1 MSLFSRIGDFLDAR
15 RGRAAA
21 LVLATALVCL
31 FAASV
36 PQFLK
41 SPFQTDL
48 LSLLPGRFDESIP
61 APLEKAFLEK
71 LRSAESDRATILL
84 SFSTETP
91 AEAPGRNPGPG
102 LSAAQTRAAIR
113 AVDQF
118 DEALERDGLFTKE
131 AFQGL
136 GGNDKT
142 ALSTPAAS
150 SASLAPAAAA
160 GNLVRKEDE
169 AMLRAA
175 ARDPKLAERRMLAC
189 LLRADSPKLLGFSA
203 DPFCLYDRWF
213 FGKTAALPFE
223 QTTVDGKTY
232 IRVHH
237 VNPAEGASR
246 APTGPAASY
255 LLLMKPAAGVAASGE
270 GRLTERIREA
280 EVLARETLEAHSPEH
295 GLTLA
300 VTAAGVPL
308 FTDAIAAQ
316 ASRELTLIGSLASLG
331 VAVLALLAFGR
342 IATVLL
348 MVTSVAIGFG
358 AAVSMSLLSFGELA
372 LVTFVFGTTLI
383 GVAVDYSTHWF
394 ALKRPDEDAYARRR
408 RLLPSLLM
416 AGGSSAAAYGVLAL
430 TPLPGLR
437 QMAALAAGGVLATLA
452 VVLVFGPFVE
462 RLAPKRETQLMRRL
476 ETKLAHLPRLN
487 AQAMKRPAVL
497 LLLAFFFGALV
508 FGLSRLTFA
517 PGIRDLSAAPAELV
531 AAQATLQNRLELPS
545 PAQAFFV
552 SGKNLDEALARE
564 AALLKDLKAQ
574 GDAKANAPH
583 LAALKTSGLS
593 QWLPTSEEQ
602 ARMRAL
608 VNAAIEAGAPA
619 LQSRLGARPQGPGT
633 EAVTYEALLETPLAP
648 LMQHFVLKNDA
659 QGAALMTMLSGVTPE
674 MLPALESAARKHEG
688 VRFLDITA
696 RMSETL
702 STYRTRVFEL
712 LAAGFFILW
721 VVMTLRFGRGGWRA
735 VLPAGLG
742 VLAAL
747 AASGIAGLPAT
758 LFTALACVLLL
769 GLGVD
774 YGIFLSG
781 NPEDGRTSAA
791 VFFCGLTTML
801 SFGLLAFSATPA
813 LASFGFTILAGL
825 VVIWVTAPLLRP
837 TR

>member
-1 MSLFSRIGDFLDAR
+1 
-15 RGRAAA
+15 
-21 LVLATALVCL
+21 
-31 FAASV
+31 
-36 PQFLK
+36 
-41 SPFQTDL
+41 
-48 LSLLPGRFDESIP
+48 
-61 APLEKAFLEK
+61 
-71 LRSAESDRATILL
+71 
-84 SFSTETP
+84 
-91 AEAPGRNPGPG
+91 
-102 LSAAQTRAAIR
+102 
-113 AVDQF
+113 
-118 DEALERDGLFTKE
+118 
-131 AFQGL
+131 
-136 GGNDKT
+136 
-142 ALSTPAAS
+142 
-150 SASLAPAAAA
+150 
-160 GNLVRKEDE
+160 
-169 AMLRAA
+169 
-175 ARDPKLAERRMLAC
+175 
-189 LLRADSPKLLGFSA
+189 
-203 DPFCLYDRWF
+203 
-213 FGKTAALPFE
+213 
-223 QTTVDGKTY
+223 
-232 IRVHH
+232 
-237 VNPAEGASR
+237 
-246 APTGPAASY
+246 
-255 LLLMKPAAGVAASGE
+255 
-270 GRLTERIREA
+270 
-280 EVLARETLEAHSPEH
+280 
-295 GLTLA
+295 
-300 VTAAGVPL
+300 
-308 FTDAIAAQ
+308 
-316 ASRELTLIGSLASLG
+316 
-331 VAVLALLAFGR
+331 
-342 IATVLL
+342 
-348 MVTSVAIGFG
+348 
-358 AAVSMSLLSFGELA
+358 
-372 LVTFVFGTTLI
+372 
-383 GVAVDYSTHWF
+383 
-394 ALKRPDEDAYARRR
+394 
-408 RLLPSLLM
+408 M

-430 TPLPGLR
+430 SPLPGLR
-437 QMAALAAGGVLATLA
+437 QRAALAAGGVLATLA

-462 RLAPKRETQLMRRL
+462 RLAPTRETRLLRRL

-487 AQAMKRPAVL
+487 AKALKRPAVL
-497 LLLAFFFGALV
+497 LPLAFFFGALV

-531 AAQATLQNRLELPS
+531 AAQKTLQNRLELPS

-602 ARMRAL
+602 TRMRAL

-648 LMQHFVLKNDA
+648 LVQHFVLKNDA

-674 MLPALESAARKHEG
+674 MLPELESAARKHEG

-702 STYRTRVFEL
+702 SIYRTRVFEL
-712 LAAGFFILW
+712 LAAGFFVLW
-721 VVMTLRFGRGGWRA
+721 GVMTLRFGRGGWRA

-747 AASGIAGLPAT
+747 AASGIAGIPAT

-825 VVIWVTAPLLRP
+825 VVIWVATPLLRP
-837 TR
+837 KG

>member
-1 MSLFSRIGDFLDAR
+1 MSFFSRIADCLDAR

-21 LVLATALVCL
+21 LLLAAVLVCL

-41 SPFQTDL
+41 TPFQTDL
-48 LSLLPGRFDESIP
+48 LALLPGRLDESIP

-84 SFSTETP
+84 SFSRKTPEDQTKGQPASNLSKAETGAVLSAVDAF
-91 AEAPGRNPGPG
+91 AEA
-102 LSAAQTRAAIR
+102 LQ
-113 AVDQF
+113 
-118 DEALERDGLFTKE
+118 RDGLFKE
-131 AFQGL
+131 VPVQGFAVN
-136 GGNDKT
+136 GQKG
-142 ALSTPAAS
+142 A
-150 SASLAPAAAA
+150 ASLAPAAAA
-160 GNLVRKEDE
+160 GNLVRAEDE
-169 AMLRAA
+169 AMLEAA
-175 ARDPKLAERRMLAC
+175 ALDPKLAERRMLAC
-189 LLRADSPKLLGFSA
+189 LMRADSPKLLGFSA
-203 DPFCLYDRWF
+203 DPFCLFDRWF
-213 FGKTAALPFE
+213 FGQTAALPFE
-223 QTTVDGKTY
+223 QTNVGDKTY
-232 IRVHH
+232 IRVRS
-237 VNPAEGASR
+237 NGETEKSAAER
-246 APTGPAASY
+246 ASY
-255 LLLMKPAAGVAASGE
+255 LLLMQPAAGVAASGE
-270 GRLTERIREA
+270 GFLTDRIREA
-280 EVLARETLEAHSPEH
+280 EAFARQTLEKNPDVA
-295 GLTLA
+295 GLTMT

-316 ASRELTLIGSLASLG
+316 ASGELTLIGSLASLG

-342 IATVLL
+342 ITTVLL

-358 AAVSMSLLSFGELA
+358 AAASVSLFGFGELA

-462 RLAPKRETQLMRRL
+462 RLAPKRETRLMRRL

-487 AQAMKRPAVL
+487 AKALKRPAVL
-497 LLLAFFFGALV
+497 LPLAFFFGALV

-531 AAQATLQNRLELPS
+531 AAQKTLQNRLELPS

-602 ARMRAL
+602 TRMRAL

-648 LMQHFVLKNDA
+648 LVQHFVLKNDA

-674 MLPALESAARKHEG
+674 MLPELESAARKHED

-702 STYRTRVFEL
+702 SIYRTRVFEL
-712 LAAGFFILW
+712 LAAGFFVLW
-721 VVMTLRFGRGGWRA
+721 GVMTLRFGRGGWRA

-747 AASGIAGLPAT
+747 AASGIAGIPAT

-825 VVIWVTAPLLRP
+825 VVIWVATPLLRP
-837 TR
+837 KG